1 MHVGPTNSGKTH
13 NALRA
18 LAAAERGL
26 YAGPLRL
33 LAHEIFERLNKGQ
46 IVPLGV
52 DPDDGGE
59 ADENTNMDLL
69 TTEGGKAVV
78 RKEGNPKYAR
88 VCNLITGE
96 EQKILDEYAGLF
108 SCTVEMV
115 GTSARRFDVAV
126 VDEIQL
132 ISDPERGGSW
142 TTAVLGICTKELH
155 LCGEERAVPLIQA
168 LLKDTGDE
176 LIVNRYERLTPLEVA
191 EKSMDG
197 DFSKV
202 EKGDCLVT
210 FSRMNIFRLKAR
222 IEKHSGLKCAV
233 AYGRLP
239 PELRSEQAALFNKPG
254 TGYDVMIGSD
264 AIGMGLNLKIKR
276 IIFEYVRK
284 WDGTSEKL
292 LSVSQFKQIAGRA
305 GRYGMHSKNK
315 PGIVVTMQE
324 ADMPILRKALELPVE
339 PLRYARINAAA
350 DDFIAVMQALPLG
363 TSLSTAMQVFKYVA
377 KMHPRYE
384 YMDISDGVSAFDY
397 IDSVVGELTLSDRLL
412 LQHAPILWRD
422 PVAVRAVVQVMKM
435 YKTDMFVDYRKLLKD
450 TDMQASLD
458 EALVMME
465 TGETQG
471 ASEEMMSGLESLH
484 KTLVLYIW
492 MSFRS
497 SVAFPEREA
506 VEEVKNQTEK
516 VMDWCLQCMSTVKRR
531 VPVWRDQWQTQV
543 DKGNYSETAGGSYV
557 SGSQRDTW
565 KAQDE
570 GPRISIPRNKLAS
583 QPQQRRSE
591 SWP

>member
-1 MHVGPTNSGKTH
+1 
-13 NALRA
+13 
-18 LAAAERGL
+18 
-26 YAGPLRL
+26 
-33 LAHEIFERLNKGQ
+33 
-46 IVPLGV
+46 
-52 DPDDGGE
+52 
-59 ADENTNMDLL
+59 
-69 TTEGGKAVV
+69 
-78 RKEGNPKYAR
+78 
-88 VCNLITGE
+88 
-96 EQKILDEYAGLF
+96 
-108 SCTVEMV
+108 
-115 GTSARRFDVAV
+115 
-126 VDEIQL
+126 
-132 ISDPERGGSW
+132 
-142 TTAVLGICTKELH
+142 
-155 LCGEERAVPLIQA
+155 
-168 LLKDTGDE
+168 
-176 LIVNRYERLTPLEVA
+176 
-191 EKSMDG
+191 
-197 DFSKV
+197 
-202 EKGDCLVT
+202 
-210 FSRMNIFRLKAR
+210 
-222 IEKHSGLKCAV
+222 
-233 AYGRLP
+233 
-239 PELRSEQAALFNKPG
+239 
-254 TGYDVMIGSD
+254 
-264 AIGMGLNLKIKR
+264 
-276 IIFEYVRK
+276 
-284 WDGTSEKL
+284 
-292 LSVSQFKQIAGRA
+292 
-305 GRYGMHSKNK
+305 MHSKNK